1 MSIKSG
7 CPASATTPQGPLA
20 LSGDVLGCH
29 GWGGGGGCAAGI
41 ERPGTRLN
49 VLQHSGKSPRQ
60 RMNEPKTIVA
70 PGGEALIS
78 P

>member
-29 GWGGGGGCAAGI
+29 GWGGGLCCWHRETRDAA
-41 ERPGTRLN
+41 ECPAALRKVPAT
-49 VLQHSGKSPRQ
+49 
-60 RMNEPKTIVA
+60 MNEPKTIVA